1 MPTRSTLVTRL
12 LHCTVCCLLSA
23 VCTALTRV
31 CGKFEFLFKAFLMSF
46 ATFLGGV
53 KLILVK
59 LASIKQMCNLILY
72 SQCSG
77 AEETRSDRA
86 S

>member
-1 MPTRSTLVTRL
+1 MKELTNTDQVNSCDPLTI
-12 LHCTVCCLLSA
+12 LH
-23 VCTALTRV
+23 CTALTGV
-31 CGKFEFLFKAFLMSF
+31 CREFEFLIKAFLMSF

>member
-1 MPTRSTLVTRL
+1 MPTRSTFVTRL
-12 LHCTVCCLLSA
+12 LHCTVCCLLS
-23 VCTALTRV
+23 ALTRV